1 MMSWEIVLKKEHI
14 FVLMLDGEPLGAFK
28 TSKGLNKF
36 LYDKHDIAIGGGKT
50 MEENRV
56 GFDKMGEIDY
66 RVASAELKD

>member
-1 MMSWEIVLKKEHI
+1 MSWGTILKKEDVI
-14 FVLMLDGEPLGAFK
+14 VLMLDGEPLGAFK
-28 TSKGLNKF
+28 TYKGLKKF

-66 RVASAELKD
+66 RIASAELKD